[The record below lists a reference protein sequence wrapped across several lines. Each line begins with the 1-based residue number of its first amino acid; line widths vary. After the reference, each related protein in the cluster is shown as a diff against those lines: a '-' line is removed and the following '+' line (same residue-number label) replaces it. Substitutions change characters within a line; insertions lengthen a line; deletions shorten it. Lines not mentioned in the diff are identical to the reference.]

1 MQNQIQKIKKKNN
14 QLLLSKLDR
23 LVKGQ
28 EMNSNKLEIIGNDLR
43 KGFIGLA
50 LRNEELLRSND
61 QLKQQLDEV
70 LNELNAVKKKREEK
84 TVRRE
89 KWAKRKRLPKRD
101 PINSEIYNL
110 LIKESE
116 GPTYIA
122 TRTRI
127 AICLLTVTGIRIG
140 ELLSLKVGQ
149 LETLLE
155 EGWISIDRLKR
166 GPANH
171 KAFLTSEGKK
181 IVKARK
187 RDFEFLFLM
196 KDKDSY
202 IFTSDRKPNQKL
214 RRETITMDVNKVT
227 HSVSKLL
234 PAKPNITSHSFRIGY
249 ISQLWKDTKD
259 IEFVRQTIGHRS
271 LNATSGYV
279 AQMGDEDRQIR
290 ISSIY

>member
-1 MQNQIQKIKKKNN
+1 MNKLKKLKKEKNK
-14 QLLLSKLDR
+14 LITELEVESKLDI

-28 EMNSNKLEIIGNDLR
+28 INNSQELEAIRNDLQR
-43 KGFIGLA
+43 GFIGLA
-50 LRNEELLRSND
+50 LRNE
-61 QLKQQLDEV
+61 K
-70 LNELNAVKKKREEK
+70 LNQKLEIAVSELNAMKKERDEK
-84 TVRRE
+84 AARRE

-110 LIKESE
+110 LIQESE

-149 LETLLE
+149 LETLLN

-181 IVKARK
+181 LVKARK

-202 IFTSDRKPNQKL
+202 VFTSDRKPNQKL

-234 PAKPNITSHSFRIGY
+234 PSKPNITSHSFRIGY
-249 ISQLWKDTKD
+249 ISRLWKDTKD
-259 IEFVRQTIGHRS
+259 IEFVRQTIGHRN
-271 LNATSGYV
+271 LNSTSGYV
-279 AQMGDEDRQIR
+279 SEMGDQERQDRMSR
-290 ISSIY
+290 INIA

>member
-43 KGFIGLA
+43 KSFIRLA
-50 LRNEELLRSND
+50 LRNEELLKSND
-61 QLKQQLDEV
+61 QLKQQLDQV

-101 PINSEIYNL
+101 PINCEIYNL

-140 ELLSLKVGQ
+140 ELLSLLVYF
-149 LETLLE
+149 
-155 EGWISIDRLKR
+155 DRTNLKTAS
-166 GPANH
+166 P
-171 KAFLTSEGKK
+171 
-181 IVKARK
+181 
-187 RDFEFLFLM
+187 
-196 KDKDSY
+196 
-202 IFTSDRKPNQKL
+202 
-214 RRETITMDVNKVT
+214 
-227 HSVSKLL
+227 
-234 PAKPNITSHSFRIGY
+234 
-249 ISQLWKDTKD
+249 
-259 IEFVRQTIGHRS
+259 
-271 LNATSGYV
+271 
-279 AQMGDEDRQIR
+279 
-290 ISSIY
+290 